1 MAYVDHDPIAVVH
14 AGSLL
19 DSDPLTTVIEADLRE
34 PDKVLGHP
42 RLQRLIN
49 LDQPVSVLMVAVLH
63 FVGDEDRPADL
74 IARYRAAMAPGSHL
88 VVSHGTAANRQEQGA
103 RMEALYAR
111 SPTPLTPRSAETV
124 AALLSGFEII
134 DPGVIYLPLWRPD
147 ERTTDA
153 TPADGYATYA
163 AVARL

>member
-42 RLQRLIN
+42 RLQRLI
-49 LDQPVSVLMVAVLH
+49 
-63 FVGDEDRPADL
+63 
-74 IARYRAAMAPGSHL
+74 
-88 VVSHGTAANRQEQGA
+88 
-103 RMEALYAR
+103 
-111 SPTPLTPRSAETV
+111 
-124 AALLSGFEII
+124 
-134 DPGVIYLPLWRPD
+134 DPGVIYLPLWRSD
-147 ERTTDA
+147 ERTTDG